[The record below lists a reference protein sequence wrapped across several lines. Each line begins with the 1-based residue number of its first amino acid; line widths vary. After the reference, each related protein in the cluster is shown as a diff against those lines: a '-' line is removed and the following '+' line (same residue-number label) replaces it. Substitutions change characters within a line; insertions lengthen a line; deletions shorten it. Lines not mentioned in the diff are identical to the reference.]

1 MIKTHEVGAELTRK
15 KINNEEDQ
23 AWEKDLYN
31 REEDEEHLPLGPLAS
46 GIKER
51 LPTIN

>member
-23 AWEKDLYN
+23 AWLKKNSDIMEKQWKN
-31 REEDEEHLPLGPLAS
+31 
-46 GIKER
+46 
-51 LPTIN
+51 